1 MAITVDAGDG
11 RIIEFPDV
19 ETANKFF
26 ASQGKANE
34 AKPERSFGDML
45 YENIIGSG
53 EVDTP
58 GERLGQLIRGA
69 GAATARGIADV
80 PALPANL
87 LQLAASGYEK
97 LTGAEEPS
105 AVSRALE
112 ALPDT
117 REMLAAVPVIGP
129 ESQYVAPGT
138 AGKYISTIGEF
149 AGGAGLSAGPKAMIK
164 YGAVPGAA
172 SEAAGQ
178 ATEGTAAEPYARMAG
193 ALAAPIAVGALQ
205 KGIQKTVSPMA
216 GEISPAR
223 QKAVEVLRSEGIEP
237 TSGQIIGGKAAEN
250 QLYREAATAA
260 GRAKADEALGGFTAA
275 VMRRIGSSAGRATP
289 EALVEADSRIGSVF
303 QDVLSGVRSVPSK
316 ADQNAMKDVLKIYR
330 DLAPKDSAIPIL
342 ANIRKRIVSS
352 VKSNKGLPA
361 ETLKEWRTSLS
372 ALTKSKDP
380 ATRKAAIG
388 AIDVIDDMSEKA
400 LQAAGRGADAQKL
413 AEARNQYRN
422 LLAIEQAAARADI
435 EGILSPLQLRTA
447 LLTQG
452 RRRYVQGKG
461 DLAELTKAAA
471 DILKPLPQSGT
482 APRISATQIMPS
494 AAGGTGVGL
503 GAVGLG
509 VDPVTATVLGGIAA
523 MTPSARNAFLSS
535 SAGQRYI
542 ANQLMGPAGPVFNR
556 QIRATLPG
564 LLSDE

>member
-1 MAITVDAGDG
+1 
-11 RIIEFPDV
+11 
-19 ETANKFF
+19 
-26 ASQGKANE
+26 
-34 AKPERSFGDML
+34 ML

-138 AGKYISTIGEF
+138 AGEYISTIGEF
-149 AGGAGLSAGPKAMIK
+149 AGGAGATARLGKIAASKLSGSGKAIKDIGATAEDIFK

-216 GEISPAR
+216 GEISTAR

-237 TSGQIIGGKAAEN
+237 TSGQIVGGKAAES

-556 QIRATLPG
+556 QIGATLPG